1 MKSYTLVACGC
12 VWVTRDRGTPGIT
25 VHEVELA
32 LH

>member
-1 MKSYTLVACGC
+1 MKSYTLVACGLIC
-12 VWVTRDRGTPGIT
+12 VARDRGTRGLT